1 MAVKVPSMVLAASH
15 SAHVFARAAV
25 DTSNCTKVTPE
36 CPVEY
41 TTYGYYPNLGG
52 NTFFLVFFL
61 LLFVAQLYLGNRNKT
76 WSYTAALATGTL
88 FEVLGYVGRLIMHD
102 NPWSSAGFII
112 QMLFLI
118 VGPCFIAASIY
129 LTLKH
134 FVIYC
139 GPQYSPLKANLYP
152 WIFVGCDAGSIV
164 IQAVGGGVA
173 SAGTGGGKDNVA
185 QLGNHIMVAG
195 IVFQVVT
202 MGLCGGLLA
211 LYIFRYRKHRG
222 SQGQQSWHKSQYDIS
237 KANGT
242 VSRQKLKTFARVLV
256 IAYLLVLVR
265 CIYRIPEL
273 AGGWGNALMRIEKEF
288 LVLDGLMMALAT
300 LLLTVFYP
308 SYYFP
313 PFAAFRAGKHLPLPS
328 EQIPL

>member
-1 MAVKVPSMVLAASH
+1 MSLKAPTIINPTSH
-15 SAHVFARAAV
+15 SAYVLARATT
-25 DTSNCTKVTPE
+25 DTSNCTKITPE
-36 CPVEY
+36 CPVEL

-52 NTFFLVFFL
+52 NTFFLIFFL
-61 LLFVAQLYLGNRNKT
+61 FLFIAQLYLGKRNKT
-76 WSYTAALATGTL
+76 WSYTLALSTGTL
-88 FEVLGYVGRLIMHD
+88 FEVLGYIGRLIMHK
-102 NPWSSAGFII
+102 NPWSSGGFII

-134 FVIYC
+134 FIIYC
-139 GPQYSPLKANLYP
+139 GPQYSPLRPTLYP
-152 WIFVGCDAGSIV
+152 WLFVGCDVGSIV
-164 IQAVGGGVA
+164 LQAIGGGVA
-173 SAGTGGGKDNVA
+173 SAGTGGGKNSIA

-202 MGLCGGLLA
+202 MGICGALLA
-211 LYIFRYRKHRG
+211 IYIFRYQTNKRG
-222 SQGQQSWHKSQYDIS
+222 KQQPQSRSPYNES

-242 VSRQKLKTFARVLV
+242 VSRPKLKAFAVVL
-256 IAYLLVLVR
+256 IAAYFFVLIR

-273 AGGWGNALMRIEKEF
+273 AGGWGNSLMRIEKEF
-288 LVLDGLMMALAT
+288 LILDGMMMALAT

-313 PFAAFRAGKHLPLPS
+313 PFAAFRIDKHSSLS
-328 EQIPL
+328 SDQIPL